1 MEFEWDEAK
10 DRENR
15 RKHGLALADA
25 VGLDWARAKAVADG
39 RADYGEVRQLAY
51 AYLDGRMHTCV
62 FTLRDGVRRII
73 SLRKSNSREIRDHG
87 TASETPPD

>member
-15 RKHGLALADA
+15 RKHGLALGEA
-25 VGLDWARAKAVADG
+25 VLLDWVGAKAVADG

-51 AYLDGRMHTCV
+51 AYVDGRMHTCV
-62 FTLRDGVRRII
+62 FTLSDGVRRII
-73 SLRKSNSREIRDHG
+73 SLRKSNIREKRDHG
-87 TASETPPD
+87 TATETPPD

>member
-10 DRENR
+10 DVENR
-15 RKHGLALADA
+15 RKHGLSLGDA
-25 VGLDWARAKAVADG
+25 AGLDWAGATGVTDG

-62 FTLRDGVRRII
+62 FTLRQGARRII

-87 TASETPPD
+87 TPRETPPD